1 MDVDG
6 LPIIGPGVDYTQV
19 NQFKLK
25 LYMPTITPNR
35 CSIIFTKMYTLK
47 VEQFIY
53 LHTIGTQST
62 LCSFFKCSSY
72 LSDNF
77 Y

>member
-25 LYMPTITPNR
+25 LYMISAFPA
-35 CSIIFTKMYTLK
+35 Y
-47 VEQFIY
+47 Y
-53 LHTIGTQST
+53 
-62 LCSFFKCSSY
+62 Y
-72 LSDNF
+72 A
-77 Y
+77 